1 MRNKAAILRNMNC
14 GQEDLQ
20 NIINNLVDEDVETSI
35 SFCDLY
41 EKNILVLNEEIDSKI
56 TEKFALPLINM
67 LEDDSVE
74 EIHIYINSVGGSV
87 LDSFYICNLIDQAE
101 KPIYITTLGYAFSA
115 AGIIGMA
122 GKNNPLV
129 VRRCYPL
136 SFFLYH
142 SGSTT
147 LTGRVQDVD
156 GAYKLQKTIEQMC
169 KNYTLEHSNMTNAQY
184 NKFYANDTYF
194 TAQQMYDL
202 GIVDEII
209 GVTPR
214 IVIER
219 VEDEEVV
226 EEVEQ

>member
-1 MRNKAAILRNMNC
+1 
-14 GQEDLQ
+14 
-20 NIINNLVDEDVETSI
+20 
-35 SFCDLY
+35 
-41 EKNILVLNEEIDSKI
+41 
-56 TEKFALPLINM
+56 
-67 LEDDSVE
+67 
-74 EIHIYINSVGGSV
+74 
-87 LDSFYICNLIDQAE
+87 
-101 KPIYITTLGYAFSA
+101 
-115 AGIIGMA
+115 MA
-122 GKNNPLV
+122 GKNNPFV
-129 VRRCYPL
+129 VRRCHPL

-169 KNYTLEHSNMTNAQY
+169 KNYTLEHSNMTPAQY

-214 IVIER
+214 VVITICDDATL
-219 VEDEEVV
+219 EDSV
-226 EEVEQ
+226 EESQEEQE